1 MTPISYQGPRAD
13 AEQPESHSQDASL
26 AFEKAQSETQVAKLL
41 AEHGSEIYTITETMS
56 LASAVA
62 ELAAKKVGIL
72 PVIDLQGT
80 LVGVLSERD
89 IMRAVAKS
97 GGEAM
102 AANVDEYMT
111 RDPKTCSAED
121 KIVDVMKT
129 MSDGRF
135 RHMPVMQGGVVAG
148 MISIRDI
155 VQNRVQELELEALKI
170 KQLMVG

>member
-41 AEHGSEIYTITETMS
+41 SDNGSSIYTITETMS
-56 LASAVA
+56 LAAAVA

-72 PVIDLQGT
+72 PVIDLQGN

-89 IMRAVAKS
+89 IMRAVAKAD
-97 GGEAM
+97 GDAM
-102 AANVDEYMT
+102 SANVDEYMT

-129 MSDGRF
+129 MSEGRF

-155 VQNRVQELELEALKI
+155 VHNRVQELELEALKI